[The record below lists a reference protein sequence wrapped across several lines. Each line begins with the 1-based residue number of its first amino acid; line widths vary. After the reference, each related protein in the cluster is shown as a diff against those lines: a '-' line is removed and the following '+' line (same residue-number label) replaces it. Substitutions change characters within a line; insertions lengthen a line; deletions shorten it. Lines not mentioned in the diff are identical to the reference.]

1 MLFLIALEMIFERRN
16 SRRENRA
23 QQASDSPETEDFAVF
38 PMAIPMIA
46 GPGSITSV
54 MLLVGRSTGF
64 GTTLVVFFALLLCT
78 SDHVADVA
86 HRSAAHAPACSY
98 PCRPR
103 DAIRHRWHQRLHQ
116 SAALSR
122 AARTESFLS
131 CANCVRK
138 PVRLES
144 RSGAQALCRRH

>member
-46 GPGSITSV
+46 GPGSIASV

-64 GTTLVVFFALLLCT
+64 GATLVVFFALLCALLIT
-78 SDHVADVA
+78 LLMLLT
-86 HRSAAHAPACSY
+86 AAPLM
-98 PCRPR
+98 RLLG
-103 DAIRHRWHQRLHQ
+103 QRFETTVTRLLAVIL
-116 SAALSR
+116 AALATQFVIDGINGSIN
-122 AARTESFLS
+122 L
-131 CANCVRK
+131 
-138 PVRLES
+138 
-144 RSGAQALCRRH
+144 GH